1 MVRILLLITVLL
13 LPAKSFSAEGVKLR
27 HAASIYTDAIGGII
41 RQPEGVACNDK
52 SLFIV
57 ADTGNGRLLPYGFQG
72 GTVKPQTEI
81 KVPEL
86 SYPVWVAMNSK
97 GDIFVLD
104 GKKRRILRLGPE
116 GAFKGYLDPPEM
128 PSPAAM
134 VPKSFTIGHDDNIYV
149 LDVFSERV
157 VVLDPEGKY
166 QKQVAFP
173 REYGFMSDIAV
184 DRKGTIYLIDSVQ
197 AAVSVAAK
205 GSPGFTPLTK
215 SLREYMDFPVGIT
228 LDSRGTI
235 FITDRNG
242 GGIVLLGQ
250 DGAFHGRQLH
260 RGRTA
265 GLVDY
270 PSQLCI
276 NDKGEVFVADRD
288 NSRIQIFTM
297 AP

>member
-1 MVRILLLITVLL
+1 MLRILLLMTVLL

-41 RQPEGVACNDK
+41 RQPEGVACSDA

-57 ADTGNGRLLPYGFQG
+57 ADTGNGRLLRYGFQG
-72 GTVKPQTEI
+72 GTVKPGTEI

-86 SYPVWVAMNSK
+86 SYPVRVAMNSK

-104 GKKRRILRLGPE
+104 GKKRRILHLSPE
-116 GAFKGYLDPPEM
+116 GAFKGYLDASDM
-128 PSPAAM
+128 PSAAAM
-134 VPKSFTIGHDDNIYV
+134 VMSFTIDRDDTIYA

-157 VVLDPEGKY
+157 LILDPGGKY

-173 REYGFMSDIAV
+173 KEYGFMTDIAV

-242 GGIVLLGQ
+242 GGVVVLGQ

-260 RGRTA
+260 RGRTE
-265 GLVDY
+265 GLVNY

-276 NDKGEVFVADRD
+276 NDKGEIFIADRG
-288 NSRIQIFTM
+288 NNRVQIFTS
-297 AP
+297 AQ

>member
-1 MVRILLLITVLL
+1 MLRILLLLTVLL
-13 LPAKSFSAEGVKLR
+13 FPAKSFSAEGVKLR

-52 SLFIV
+52 SLFIA

-72 GTVKPQTEI
+72 GIVKPGTEI

-86 SYPVWVAMNSK
+86 SYPVWVAMNSQ

-104 GKKRRILRLGPE
+104 GKKRRILRLSSE
-116 GAFKGYLDPPEM
+116 GTFKGYVDASGV
-128 PSPAAM
+128 PSAAM
-134 VPKSFTIGHDDNIYV
+134 VPKSFTIDHDDNIYV

-157 VVLDPEGKY
+157 LILDPGGKY

-173 REYGFMSDIAV
+173 NEYGFMSDIAV

-228 LDSRGTI
+228 VDGRGTI
-235 FITDRNG
+235 FITDQNG
-242 GGIVLLGQ
+242 GGIVVLGQ

-260 RGRTA
+260 RGRTE
-265 GLVDY
+265 GLVNY

-276 NDKGEVFVADRD
+276 NGKGDIFVADRD
-288 NSRIQIFTM
+288 NNRVQIFTV
-297 AP
+297 AQ

>member
-1 MVRILLLITVLL
+1 MLRILLLMTVLL

-27 HAASIYTDAIGGII
+27 HAASIYTDAIGGVI
-41 RQPEGVACNDK
+41 RQPEGVACNDT

-57 ADTGNGRLLPYGFQG
+57 ADTGTGRLLRYGFQG
-72 GTVKPQTEI
+72 GTVKPGTEI

-86 SYPVWVAMNSK
+86 SYPVRVAMNSK

-104 GKKRRILRLGPE
+104 GKKRRILRLSPE
-116 GAFKGYLDPPEM
+116 GVFKGYLDPPDL
-128 PSPAAM
+128 PSVAM
-134 VPKSFTIGHDDNIYV
+134 VPKSFTIDHDDNIYV

-157 VVLDPEGKY
+157 LILDPRGKY

-173 REYGFMSDIAV
+173 KEYGFMSDIAV

-197 AAVSVAAK
+197 AAVAVAAK

-215 SLREYMDFPVGIT
+215 SLREFMDFPAGIT

-235 FITDRNG
+235 LITDRNG
-242 GGIVLLGQ
+242 GGIVVLGQ
-250 DGAFHGRQLH
+250 DGAFHGRQLR
-260 RGRTA
+260 RGRTE
-265 GLVDY
+265 GLVNY

-276 NDKGEVFVADRD
+276 NDKGEIFIADSGNNRV
-288 NSRIQIFTM
+288 QIFTTS
-297 AP
+297 P

>member
-1 MVRILLLITVLL
+1 MLRILLLMTVLL

-41 RQPEGVACNDK
+41 RQPEGVACSDK
-52 SLFIV
+52 SLFII
-57 ADTGNGRLLPYGFQG
+57 ADTGNGRLLRYGFQG
-72 GTVKPQTEI
+72 GTVKPGTEI

-86 SYPVWVAMNSK
+86 SYPVRVAMNSK

-104 GKKRRILRLGPE
+104 GKKRRILRLSPE
-116 GAFKGYLDPPEM
+116 GVFKGYLDPPEM
-128 PSPAAM
+128 PSAAM
-134 VPKSFTIGHDDNIYV
+134 VPKSFTIDHDDNIYV

-157 VVLDPEGKY
+157 LILDPGGKY

-173 REYGFMSDIAV
+173 KEYGFMSDIAV

-197 AAVSVAAK
+197 AAVAVAAK

-215 SLREYMDFPVGIT
+215 SLREFMDFPAGIT

-235 FITDRNG
+235 LITDRNG
-242 GGIVLLGQ
+242 GGIVVLGQ
-250 DGAFHGRQLH
+250 DGAFHGRQLR
-260 RGRTA
+260 RGRTE
-265 GLVDY
+265 GLVNY

-276 NDKGEVFVADRD
+276 NDKGEIFIADSGNNRV
-288 NSRIQIFTM
+288 QIFTTS
-297 AP
+297 P

>member
-1 MVRILLLITVLL
+1 MLRTLLLIAVLL

-27 HAASIYTDAIGGII
+27 HAASIYADAIGGII
-41 RQPEGVACNDK
+41 RQPEGIACNDK
-52 SLFIV
+52 SLLIA

-72 GTVKPQTEI
+72 GTVKPGAEI
-81 KVPEL
+81 KLSEL
-86 SYPVWVAMNSK
+86 SYPVWVKMNSK

-104 GKKRRILRLGPE
+104 GKKRRILRLSPE
-116 GAFKGYLDPPEM
+116 GAFKGYLDLPGL
-128 PSPAAM
+128 PSPVAM
-134 VPKSFTIGHDDNIYV
+134 VPKSFTIDHDDNIYV

-157 VVLDPEGKY
+157 LVLDPEGKY

-173 REYGFMSDIAV
+173 NEYGFMSDIAV

-197 AAVSVAAK
+197 ASVSVAAK
-205 GSPGFTPLTK
+205 GSPGFAPLTK
-215 SLREYMDFPVGIT
+215 SLRAYMDFPIGIT
-228 LDSRGTI
+228 VDGRGTI
-235 FITDRNG
+235 FITDQNG
-242 GGIVLLGQ
+242 GGVAVLGQ

-276 NDKGEVFVADRD
+276 NDKGEIFVADRN
-288 NSRIQIFTM
+288 NSRIQIFTT
-297 AP
+297 AQ